1 MSGFATLVFVSQ
13 TTVLV
18 AATLL
23 LMYPVIAYRQNVA
36 HTRGMLLLAGSF
48 LVLTA
53 TYVTSFVFGLNLVS
67 AALDLISTLFLIFGT
82 WEFARPFISFGNE
95 EIETPP
101 VSDTTGGFENAQN
114 D

>member
-1 MSGFATLVFVSQ
+1 MTGFTTFVLVAQ

-18 AATLL
+18 AASLL
-23 LMYPVIAYRQNVA
+23 LIYPVIAYSQNVA

-53 TYVTSFVFGLNLVS
+53 AYVTSFVLDLDLVS
-67 AALDLISTLFLIFGT
+67 TGLDLLSTVLLAFGT
-82 WEFARPFISFGNE
+82 WEFARPFVSFGSE
-95 EIETPP
+95 DVETPT
-101 VSDTTGGFENAQN
+101 VSDATGGFENAQN